1 MKTKELREKRELC
14 FFFFLDFSK
23 KKDKKKEKKRKK
35 RRDLFFFRNYRAL
48 ELPSIRK
55 EKQTNAMNGVS
66 SMTQSQPTRCLSFLQ
81 ICLKKEI
88 SFLAFLEEKEKRKG
102 IYGVTRKGKK
112 RRRVGGGKRLKKER
126 GSDRRK

>member
-1 MKTKELREKRELC
+1 MKKQ
-14 FFFFLDFSK
+14 
-23 KKDKKKEKKRKK
+23 KK

-88 SFLAFLEEKEKRKG
+88 SFLAFWRKRKKEKEFTG
-102 IYGVTRKGKK
+102 
-112 RRRVGGGKRLKKER
+112 
-126 GSDRRK
+126 